1 MVTAAYAAVVAA
13 LLSLKPLWLDEVLQ
27 LRISRQPALSDLFTQ
42 TAWNAGAAPLGYLV
56 QHFSLAMT
64 GYSVWTAR
72 LPSALFGV
80 ANVFAAGVL
89 AWRLG
94 MRRPWLAS
102 GLFAAL
108 PITLRY
114 STESRPYSQALFLS
128 IVLTILFLGLVERPR
143 PAHAGGY
150 VLCVTA
156 ILYTQPLAA
165 LVTLAHVCWAAA
177 YRQRRAAAWS
187 VAAAAAAV
195 AAAVPWFR
203 WAAAGGGFL
212 GGATFTFNWRTPL
225 MIFREAAGA
234 GYWGSAVL
242 VILCVRGALKAGWER
257 KALALLL
264 LLIAVPLAGALMTD
278 ALFSYFVAARQ
289 FLWVLPAVAV
299 LAAAGVERGA
309 RTDKVLALVLA
320 VLCGYKSV
328 RRFTAAGEDW
338 DAASHALAQETDR
351 GACLMVIPPSSWL
364 VYAYFV
370 PRLAPRSDDCPAV
383 VAAAAPYASAPA
395 RAGLSRELTGRS
407 YTVRRSRSVG
417 GTTIAVWER

>member
-1 MVTAAYAAVVAA
+1 
-13 LLSLKPLWLDEVLQ
+13 
-27 LRISRQPALSDLFTQ
+27 
-42 TAWNAGAAPLGYLV
+42 
-56 QHFSLAMT
+56 
-64 GYSVWTAR
+64 
-72 LPSALFGV
+72 
-80 ANVFAAGVL
+80 
-89 AWRLG
+89 
-94 MRRPWLAS
+94 
-102 GLFAAL
+102 
-108 PITLRY
+108 
-114 STESRPYSQALFLS
+114 
-128 IVLTILFLGLVERPR
+128 
-143 PAHAGGY
+143 
-150 VLCVTA
+150 
-156 ILYTQPLAA
+156 
-165 LVTLAHVCWAAA
+165 
-177 YRQRRAAAWS
+177 
-187 VAAAAAAV
+187 
-195 AAAVPWFR
+195 
-203 WAAAGGGFL
+203 
-212 GGATFTFNWRTPL
+212 